1 MIKPSKN
8 RRKAIIGTVLF
19 HIGLLMCFIFMGLTY
34 QIPPPPEEG
43 ITINFGYEDFGSG
56 AEQPEQI
63 IEEEQV
69 SPQEV
74 IEDNPVTE
82 ELSTQDVEETPT
94 VKKEEPKEKKTKEVR
109 ELEEK
114 KPEPVVNTKALYPG
128 KKQNNSSSQG
138 VSEGQGDQGSQDVDP
153 NSNAYTGG
161 GVGTNGI
168 AYKLGG
174 RTVAEIKKPTYDSQ
188 QQGKVVVTIR
198 VNRNGKVISATPGA
212 KGSTTTNTYLYSKAK
227 EAALKTT
234 FEANTSAPEIQVGT
248 IIYNFK
254 LN

>member
-1 MIKPSKN
+1 MIPPTKN

-19 HIGLLMCFIFMGLTY
+19 HIGLLLCFIFMGLSY

-43 ITINFGYEDFGSG
+43 ITINFGYQDFGSDS
-56 AEQPEQI
+56 EQPEQI
-63 IEEEQV
+63 VEEQEIT
-69 SPQEV
+69 PQQIV
-74 IEDNPVTE
+74 NNNPVVE
-82 ELSTQDVEETPT
+82 NISSQDIEETPT
-94 VKKEEPKEKKTKEVR
+94 TKLKEQLEKPKEVKKI
-109 ELEEK
+109 EEK

-128 KKQNNSSSQG
+128 RKQNNSSSQG
-138 VSEGQGDQGSQDVDP
+138 ISEGQGDQGSQDGDQ

-161 GVGTNGI
+161 GIGTNGI
-168 AYKLGG
+168 AYQLGG
-174 RTVAEIKKPTYDSQ
+174 RTISEIKKPNYDSQ

-198 VNRNGKVISATPGA
+198 VGRNGKVISATPGA
-212 KGSTTTNTYLYSKAK
+212 KGSTTTNAYLYSKAK

-234 FEANTSAPEIQVGT
+234 FEANTKAPEIQVGT

>member
-1 MIKPSKN
+1 MIKPTKN

-19 HIGLLMCFIFMGLTY
+19 HIGLLLCFIFMGLTY

-43 ITINFGYEDFGSG
+43 ITINFGYQDFGSG
-56 AEQPEQI
+56 SEQAEQI
-63 IEEEQV
+63 VEEQEIT
-69 SPQEV
+69 PQEIV
-74 IEDNPVTE
+74 NNNPVVE
-82 ELSTQDVEETPT
+82 DISTQDIEETPT
-94 VKKEEPKEKKTKEVR
+94 TKLNEQLEKPEEVKKI
-109 ELEEK
+109 EEK

-128 KKQNNSSSQG
+128 KKQNNSNSQG
-138 VSEGQGDQGSQDVDP
+138 ISEGQGDQGSQDGDP

-161 GVGTNGI
+161 GIGTNGI
-168 AYKLGG
+168 AYQLGG
-174 RTVAEIKKPTYDSQ
+174 RTIAEIKKPNYDSQ

-198 VNRNGKVISATPGA
+198 VDRNGKVISATPGA
-212 KGSTTTNTYLYSKAK
+212 KGSTTTNAYLYSKAK

-234 FEANTSAPEIQVGT
+234 FEANTTAPEIQVGT

>member
-1 MIKPSKN
+1 MIKPTKN

-19 HIGLLMCFIFMGLTY
+19 HIGLLLCFIFMGLNY

-43 ITINFGYEDFGSG
+43 ITINFGYQDFGSG
-56 AEQPEQI
+56 SEQPEQI
-63 IEEEQV
+63 VEEQEIT
-69 SPQEV
+69 PQEIV
-74 IEDNPVTE
+74 NNNPVVE
-82 ELSTQDVEETPT
+82 DISTQDIEETPT
-94 VKKEEPKEKKTKEVR
+94 TKLKEHLEESKEVKKI
-109 ELEEK
+109 EEK

-128 KKQNNSSSQG
+128 KKQNNSNSQG
-138 VSEGQGDQGSQDVDP
+138 ISEGQGDQGSQDGDP

-161 GVGTNGI
+161 GIGKNGI
-168 AYKLGG
+168 AYQLGG
-174 RTVAEIKKPTYDSQ
+174 RTIAEIKKPNYDSQ

-198 VNRNGKVISATPGA
+198 VDRNGKVISATPGA
-212 KGSTTTNTYLYSKAK
+212 KGSTTTNAYLYSKAK

-234 FEANTSAPEIQVGT
+234 FEANTTAPEIQVGT

>member
-1 MIKPSKN
+1 MIKPTKN

-19 HIGLLMCFIFMGLTY
+19 HIGLLLCFIFMGLTY

-43 ITINFGYEDFGSG
+43 ITINFGYQDFGSG
-56 AEQPEQI
+56 SEQAEQIVEKQEI
-63 IEEEQV
+63 T
-69 SPQEV
+69 PQEIV
-74 IEDNPVTE
+74 NNNPVVE
-82 ELSTQDVEETPT
+82 DISTQDIEETPT
-94 VKKEEPKEKKTKEVR
+94 TKLKEQLEKPKEVKKI
-109 ELEEK
+109 EEK

-128 KKQNNSSSQG
+128 KKQNNSNSQG
-138 VSEGQGDQGSQDVDP
+138 ISEGQGDQGSQDGDP

-161 GVGTNGI
+161 GIGTNGI
-168 AYKLGG
+168 AYQLGG
-174 RTVAEIKKPTYDSQ
+174 RTIAEIKKPNYDSQ

-198 VNRNGKVISATPGA
+198 VDRNGKVISATPGA
-212 KGSTTTNTYLYSKAK
+212 KGSTTTNAYLYSKAK

-234 FEANTSAPEIQVGT
+234 FEANTTAPEIQLGT

>member
-1 MIKPSKN
+1 MIKPTKN

-19 HIGLLMCFIFMGLTY
+19 HIGLLLCFIFMGLTY

-43 ITINFGYEDFGSG
+43 ITINFGYQDFGSG
-56 AEQPEQI
+56 SEQAEQIVEKQEI
-63 IEEEQV
+63 T
-69 SPQEV
+69 PQEIV
-74 IEDNPVTE
+74 KNNPVVE
-82 ELSTQDVEETPT
+82 DISTQDIEETPT
-94 VKKEEPKEKKTKEVR
+94 TKLKEQLEKPKEVKKI
-109 ELEEK
+109 EEK

-128 KKQNNSSSQG
+128 KKQNNSNSQG
-138 VSEGQGDQGSQDVDP
+138 ISEGQGDQGSQDGDP

-161 GVGTNGI
+161 GIGTNGI
-168 AYKLGG
+168 AYQLGG
-174 RTVAEIKKPTYDSQ
+174 RTIAEIKKPNYDSQ

-198 VNRNGKVISATPGA
+198 VDRNGKVISATPGA
-212 KGSTTTNTYLYSKAK
+212 KGSTTTNAYLYSKAK

-234 FEANTSAPEIQVGT
+234 FEANTTAPEIQLGT

>member
-1 MIKPSKN
+1 MIKPTKN

-19 HIGLLMCFIFMGLTY
+19 HIALLLCFIFMGLTY

-43 ITINFGYEDFGSG
+43 ITINFGYQDFGSG
-56 AEQPEQI
+56 SEQVEQI
-63 IEEEQV
+63 VEEQEIT
-69 SPQEV
+69 PQEIV
-74 IEDNPVTE
+74 NNNPVVE
-82 ELSTQDVEETPT
+82 DISTQDIEETPT
-94 VKKEEPKEKKTKEVR
+94 TKLKEQLEKPKEVNKI
-109 ELEEK
+109 EEK

-128 KKQNNSSSQG
+128 KKQNNSNSQG
-138 VSEGQGDQGSQDVDP
+138 ISEGQGDQGSQDGDP

-161 GVGTNGI
+161 GTGTNGI
-168 AYKLGG
+168 AYQLGG
-174 RTVAEIKKPTYDSQ
+174 RTIAEIKKPNYDSQ

-198 VNRNGKVISATPGA
+198 VDRNGKVISATPGA
-212 KGSTTTNTYLYSKAK
+212 KGSTTTNAYLYSKAK

-234 FEANTSAPEIQVGT
+234 FEANTTAPEIQVGT

>member
-1 MIKPSKN
+1 MIKPTKN

-19 HIGLLMCFIFMGLTY
+19 HIGLLLCFIFMGLTY

-43 ITINFGYEDFGSG
+43 ITINFGYQDFGSG
-56 AEQPEQI
+56 SEQLEQI
-63 IEEEQV
+63 VEEQEIT
-69 SPQEV
+69 PQDIV
-74 IEDNPVTE
+74 NNNPVVE
-82 ELSTQDVEETPT
+82 DISTQDIEETPT
-94 VKKEEPKEKKTKEVR
+94 TKLKEQLEKPKEVNKI
-109 ELEEK
+109 EEK

-128 KKQNNSSSQG
+128 KKQNNSNSQG
-138 VSEGQGDQGSQDVDP
+138 ISEGQEDQGSQDGDP

-161 GVGTNGI
+161 GTGTNGI
-168 AYKLGG
+168 AYQLGG
-174 RTVAEIKKPTYDSQ
+174 RTIAEIKKPNYDSQ

-198 VNRNGKVISATPGA
+198 VDRNGKVISATPGA
-212 KGSTTTNTYLYSKAK
+212 KGSTTTNAYLYSKAK

-234 FEANTSAPEIQVGT
+234 FEANTTAPEIQVGT

>member
-1 MIKPSKN
+1 MIKPTKN

-19 HIGLLMCFIFMGLTY
+19 HIGLLLCFIFMGLNY

-43 ITINFGYEDFGSG
+43 ITINFGYQDFGSG
-56 AEQPEQI
+56 SEQTEQI
-63 IEEEQV
+63 VEEQEIT
-69 SPQEV
+69 PQEIV
-74 IEDNPVTE
+74 NNNPVVE
-82 ELSTQDVEETPT
+82 DISTQDIEETPT
-94 VKKEEPKEKKTKEVR
+94 TKLKEHLEESKEVKR
-109 ELEEK
+109 IEEK

-128 KKQNNSSSQG
+128 KKQNNSNSQG
-138 VSEGQGDQGSQDVDP
+138 ISEGQGDQGSQDGDP

-161 GVGTNGI
+161 GIGKNGI
-168 AYKLGG
+168 AYQLGG
-174 RTVAEIKKPTYDSQ
+174 RTIAEIKKPNYDSQ

-198 VNRNGKVISATPGA
+198 VDRNGKVISATPGA
-212 KGSTTTNTYLYSKAK
+212 KGSTTTNAYLNSKAK

-234 FEANTSAPEIQVGT
+234 FEANTTAPEIQVGT

>member
-109 ELEEK
+109 EVEEK
-114 KPEPVVNTKALYPG
+114 KPEPIVNTKALYPG

-138 VSEGQGDQGSQDVDP
+138 VSEGQGDQGSQDGDP

-161 GVGTNGI
+161 GIGTNGI

>member
-1 MIKPSKN
+1 MIKPTKN

-19 HIGLLMCFIFMGLTY
+19 HIGLLLCFIFMGLTY

-43 ITINFGYEDFGSG
+43 ITINFGYQDFGSDS
-56 AEQPEQI
+56 EQPEQI
-63 IEEEQV
+63 VEEQEIT
-69 SPQEV
+69 PQQIV
-74 IEDNPVTE
+74 NNNPVVE
-82 ELSTQDVEETPT
+82 NISSQDIEETPT
-94 VKKEEPKEKKTKEVR
+94 TKLKEQLEKPKEVNKI
-109 ELEEK
+109 EEK

-128 KKQNNSSSQG
+128 KKQNNSNSQG
-138 VSEGQGDQGSQDVDP
+138 ISEGQEDQGSQDGDP

-161 GVGTNGI
+161 GTGTNGI
-168 AYKLGG
+168 AYQLGG
-174 RTVAEIKKPTYDSQ
+174 RTIAEIKKPNYDSQ

-198 VNRNGKVISATPGA
+198 VDRNGKVISATPGA
-212 KGSTTTNTYLYSKAK
+212 KGSTTTNAYLYSKAK

-234 FEANTSAPEIQVGT
+234 FEANTKAPEIQVGT

>member
-1 MIKPSKN
+1 MIKPTKN

-19 HIGLLMCFIFMGLTY
+19 HIGLLLCFIFMGLTY

-43 ITINFGYEDFGSG
+43 ITINFGYQDFGSSS
-56 AEQPEQI
+56 EQPEQI
-63 IEEEQV
+63 VEEQEIT
-69 SPQEV
+69 PQEIV
-74 IEDNPVTE
+74 NNNPVVE
-82 ELSTQDVEETPT
+82 DISTQDIEETPT
-94 VKKEEPKEKKTKEVR
+94 TKLKEQLEKPKEVNKI
-109 ELEEK
+109 EEK

-128 KKQNNSSSQG
+128 KKQNNSNSQG
-138 VSEGQGDQGSQDVDP
+138 ISEGQGDQGSQDGDP

-161 GVGTNGI
+161 GTGTNGI
-168 AYKLGG
+168 AYQLGG
-174 RTVAEIKKPTYDSQ
+174 RTIAEIKKPNYDSQ

-198 VNRNGKVISATPGA
+198 VDRNGKVISATPGA
-212 KGSTTTNTYLYSKAK
+212 KGSTTTNAYLYSKAK

-234 FEANTSAPEIQVGT
+234 FEANTTAPEIQVGT

>member
-1 MIKPSKN
+1 MIKPTKN

-19 HIGLLMCFIFMGLTY
+19 HIGLLLCFIFMGLTY

-43 ITINFGYEDFGSG
+43 ITINFGYQDFGSG
-56 AEQPEQI
+56 SEQAEQI
-63 IEEEQV
+63 VEEQEIT
-69 SPQEV
+69 PQEIV
-74 IEDNPVTE
+74 NNNPVVE
-82 ELSTQDVEETPT
+82 DISTQDIEETPT
-94 VKKEEPKEKKTKEVR
+94 TKLKEQLEEPKEVKKI
-109 ELEEK
+109 EEK

-128 KKQNNSSSQG
+128 KKQNNSNSQG
-138 VSEGQGDQGSQDVDP
+138 ISEGQGDQGSQDGDP

-161 GVGTNGI
+161 GIGTNGI
-168 AYKLGG
+168 AYQLGG
-174 RTVAEIKKPTYDSQ
+174 RTIAEIKKPNYDSQ

-198 VNRNGKVISATPGA
+198 VDRNGKVISATPGA
-212 KGSTTTNTYLYSKAK
+212 KGSTTTNAYLYSKAK

-234 FEANTSAPEIQVGT
+234 FEANTTAPEIQVGT

>member
-1 MIKPSKN
+1 MIKPTKN

-19 HIGLLMCFIFMGLTY
+19 HIGLLLCFIFMGLTY

-43 ITINFGYEDFGSG
+43 ITINFGYQDFGSG
-56 AEQPEQI
+56 SEQTEQI
-63 IEEEQV
+63 VEEQEIT
-69 SPQEV
+69 PQEIV
-74 IEDNPVTE
+74 NNNPVVE
-82 ELSTQDVEETPT
+82 DISTQDIEETPT
-94 VKKEEPKEKKTKEVR
+94 TKLKEQLEKPKEVKKI
-109 ELEEK
+109 EEK

-128 KKQNNSSSQG
+128 KKQNNSNSQG
-138 VSEGQGDQGSQDVDP
+138 ISEGQGDQGSQDGDP

-161 GVGTNGI
+161 GIGKNGI
-168 AYKLGG
+168 AYQLGG
-174 RTVAEIKKPTYDSQ
+174 RTIAEIKKPNYDSQ

-198 VNRNGKVISATPGA
+198 VDRNGKVISATPGA
-212 KGSTTTNTYLYSKAK
+212 KGSTTTNAYLYSKAK

-234 FEANTSAPEIQVGT
+234 FEANTTAPEIQVGT

>member
-1 MIKPSKN
+1 MIKPTKN

-19 HIGLLMCFIFMGLTY
+19 HIGLLLCFIFMGLTY

-43 ITINFGYEDFGSG
+43 ITINFGYQDFGSG
-56 AEQPEQI
+56 SEQLEQI
-63 IEEEQV
+63 VEEQEIT
-69 SPQEV
+69 PQDIV
-74 IEDNPVTE
+74 NNNPVVE
-82 ELSTQDVEETPT
+82 DISTQDIEETPT
-94 VKKEEPKEKKTKEVR
+94 TKLKEQLEKPKEVNKI
-109 ELEEK
+109 EEK

-128 KKQNNSSSQG
+128 KKQNNSNSQG
-138 VSEGQGDQGSQDVDP
+138 ISERQGDQGSQDGDP

-161 GVGTNGI
+161 GTGTNGI
-168 AYKLGG
+168 AYQLGG
-174 RTVAEIKKPTYDSQ
+174 RTIAEIKKPNYDSQ

-198 VNRNGKVISATPGA
+198 VDRNGKVISATPGA
-212 KGSTTTNTYLYSKAK
+212 KGSTTTNAYLYSKAK

-234 FEANTSAPEIQVGT
+234 FEANTTAPEIQVGT

>member
-1 MIKPSKN
+1 MIKPTKN

-19 HIGLLMCFIFMGLTY
+19 HIGLLLCFIFMGLTY

-43 ITINFGYEDFGSG
+43 ITINFGYQDFGSG
-56 AEQPEQI
+56 SEQTEQI
-63 IEEEQV
+63 VEEQEIT
-69 SPQEV
+69 PQEIV
-74 IEDNPVTE
+74 NNNPVVE
-82 ELSTQDVEETPT
+82 DISTQDIEETPT
-94 VKKEEPKEKKTKEVR
+94 TKLKEQLEESKEVKKI
-109 ELEEK
+109 EEK

-128 KKQNNSSSQG
+128 KKQNNSNSQG
-138 VSEGQGDQGSQDVDP
+138 ISEGQGDQGSQDGDP

-161 GVGTNGI
+161 GIGTNGI
-168 AYKLGG
+168 AYQLGG
-174 RTVAEIKKPTYDSQ
+174 RTIAEIKKPNYDSQ

-198 VNRNGKVISATPGA
+198 VDRNGKVISATPGA
-212 KGSTTTNTYLYSKAK
+212 KGSTTTNAYLYSKAK

-234 FEANTSAPEIQVGT
+234 FEANTTAPEIQVGT

>member
-1 MIKPSKN
+1 MIKPTKN

-19 HIGLLMCFIFMGLTY
+19 HIGLLLCFIFMGLSY

-43 ITINFGYEDFGSG
+43 ITINFGYQDFGSG
-56 AEQPEQI
+56 SEQPEQI
-63 IEEEQV
+63 IEEQELT
-69 SPQEV
+69 PQQIV
-74 IEDNPVTE
+74 NNNPVVE
-82 ELSTQDVEETPT
+82 NISSQDIEETPT
-94 VKKEEPKEKKTKEVR
+94 TKLKEQLEKPKEVKKI
-109 ELEEK
+109 EEK

-128 KKQNNSSSQG
+128 RKQNNSSSQG
-138 VSEGQGDQGSQDVDP
+138 ISEGQGDQGSQDGDQ

-161 GVGTNGI
+161 GIGTNGI
-168 AYKLGG
+168 AYQLGG
-174 RTVAEIKKPTYDSQ
+174 RTISEIKKPNYDSQ

-198 VNRNGKVISATPGA
+198 VGRNGKVISATPGA
-212 KGSTTTNTYLYSKAK
+212 KGSTTTNAYLYSKAK

-234 FEANTSAPEIQVGT
+234 FEANTKAPEIQVGT

>member
-1 MIKPSKN
+1 MIKPTKN

-19 HIGLLMCFIFMGLTY
+19 HIGLLLCFIFMGLTY

-43 ITINFGYEDFGSG
+43 ITINFGYQDFGSG
-56 AEQPEQI
+56 SEQLEQI
-63 IEEEQV
+63 VEEQEIT
-69 SPQEV
+69 PQEIV
-74 IEDNPVTE
+74 NNNPVVE
-82 ELSTQDVEETPT
+82 DISTQDIEETPT
-94 VKKEEPKEKKTKEVR
+94 TKLKEQLEKPKEENKT
-109 ELEEK
+109 EEK

-128 KKQNNSSSQG
+128 KKQNNSNSQG
-138 VSEGQGDQGSQDVDP
+138 ISEGQGDQGSQDGDP

-161 GVGTNGI
+161 GTGTNGI
-168 AYKLGG
+168 AYQLGG
-174 RTVAEIKKPTYDSQ
+174 RTIAEIKKPNYDSQ

-198 VNRNGKVISATPGA
+198 VDRNGKVISATPGA
-212 KGSTTTNTYLYSKAK
+212 KGSTTTNAYLYSKAK

-234 FEANTSAPEIQVGT
+234 FEANTTAPEIQVGT

>member
-1 MIKPSKN
+1 MIKPTKN

-19 HIGLLMCFIFMGLTY
+19 HIGLLLCFIFMGLNY

-43 ITINFGYEDFGSG
+43 ITINFGYQDFGSG
-56 AEQPEQI
+56 SEQTEQI
-63 IEEEQV
+63 VEEQEIT
-69 SPQEV
+69 PQEIV
-74 IEDNPVTE
+74 NNNPVVE
-82 ELSTQDVEETPT
+82 DISTQDIEETPT
-94 VKKEEPKEKKTKEVR
+94 TKLKEHLEESKEVKKI
-109 ELEEK
+109 EEK

-128 KKQNNSSSQG
+128 KKQNNSNSQG
-138 VSEGQGDQGSQDVDP
+138 ISEGQGDQGSQDGDP

-161 GVGTNGI
+161 GIGKNGI
-168 AYKLGG
+168 AYQLGG
-174 RTVAEIKKPTYDSQ
+174 RTITEIKKPNYDSQ

-198 VNRNGKVISATPGA
+198 VDRNGKVISATPGA
-212 KGSTTTNTYLYSKAK
+212 KGSTTTNAYLYSKAK

-234 FEANTSAPEIQVGT
+234 FEANTTAPEIQVGT

>member
-1 MIKPSKN
+1 MIKPTKN

-19 HIGLLMCFIFMGLTY
+19 HIGLLLCFIFMGLNY

-43 ITINFGYEDFGSG
+43 ITINFGYQDFGSG
-56 AEQPEQI
+56 SEQPEQI
-63 IEEEQV
+63 VEEQEIT
-69 SPQEV
+69 PQEIV
-74 IEDNPVTE
+74 NNNPVVE
-82 ELSTQDVEETPT
+82 DISTQDIEETPT
-94 VKKEEPKEKKTKEVR
+94 TKLKEHLEESKEVKKI
-109 ELEEK
+109 EEK

-128 KKQNNSSSQG
+128 KKQNNSNSQG
-138 VSEGQGDQGSQDVDP
+138 ISEGQGDQGSQDGDP

-161 GVGTNGI
+161 GIGKNGI
-168 AYKLGG
+168 AYQLGG
-174 RTVAEIKKPTYDSQ
+174 RTIAVIKKPNYDSQ

-198 VNRNGKVISATPGA
+198 VDRNGKVISATPGA
-212 KGSTTTNTYLYSKAK
+212 KGSTTTNAYLYSKAK

-234 FEANTSAPEIQVGT
+234 FEANTTAPEIQVGT

>member
-1 MIKPSKN
+1 MIKPTKN

-19 HIGLLMCFIFMGLTY
+19 HIGLLLCFIFMGLTY

-43 ITINFGYEDFGSG
+43 ITINFGYQDFGSG
-56 AEQPEQI
+56 SEQLEQI
-63 IEEEQV
+63 VEEQEIT
-69 SPQEV
+69 PQEIV
-74 IEDNPVTE
+74 NNNPVVE
-82 ELSTQDVEETPT
+82 DISTQDIEETPT
-94 VKKEEPKEKKTKEVR
+94 TKLKEQQLEKPKEVNKT
-109 ELEEK
+109 EEK

-128 KKQNNSSSQG
+128 KKQNNSNSQG
-138 VSEGQGDQGSQDVDP
+138 ISEGQGDQGSQDGDP

-161 GVGTNGI
+161 GTGTNGI
-168 AYKLGG
+168 AYQLGG
-174 RTVAEIKKPTYDSQ
+174 RTIAEIKKPNYDSQ

-198 VNRNGKVISATPGA
+198 VDRNGKVISATPGA
-212 KGSTTTNTYLYSKAK
+212 KGSTTTNAYLYSKAK

-234 FEANTSAPEIQVGT
+234 FEANTTAPEIQVGT